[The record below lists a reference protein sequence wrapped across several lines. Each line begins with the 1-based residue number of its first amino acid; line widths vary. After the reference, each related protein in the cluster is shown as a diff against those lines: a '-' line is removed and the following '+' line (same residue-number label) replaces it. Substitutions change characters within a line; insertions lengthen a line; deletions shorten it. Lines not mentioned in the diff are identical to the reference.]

1 MALGSRAP
9 ELLHAWDMRDPS
21 DSFFASAPAD
31 PAAYQRWLD
40 GIVSLAEGARER
52 NVHPDT
58 LKREHERGRIKLV
71 RRSKRLWGIRR
82 RDVLMV
88 EETIGGNF
96 EEGGRSD
103 R

>member
-1 MALGSRAP
+1 MAFGTRAP
-9 ELLHAWDMRDPS
+9 ELLHAWDMSNPS
-21 DSFFASAPAD
+21 DFFASAPAD

-52 NVHPDT
+52 KVHSDT

-82 RDVLMV
+82 RDVLLV
-88 EETIGGNF
+88 EG
-96 EEGGRSD
+96 
-103 R
+103 